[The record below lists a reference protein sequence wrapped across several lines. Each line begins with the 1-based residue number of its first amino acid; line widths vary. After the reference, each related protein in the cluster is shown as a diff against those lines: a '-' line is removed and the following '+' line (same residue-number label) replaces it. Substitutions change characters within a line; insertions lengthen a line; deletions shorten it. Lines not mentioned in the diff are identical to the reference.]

1 MQRLIFTLALIC
13 WVIASTAHSQT
24 SPPEVLKSAQEGLQ
38 AFLSRVPLEARGHYG
53 FTRSDDFQQARLG
66 TAFNLYT
73 ITPQSL
79 LTSGADTPVTSLL
92 SKTAMWYFP
101 VMIHNEIR
109 ALLVVDQVD
118 GQWQAVSLGYAE
130 LAKALDRVGQRWP
143 QAEGFHPQLIAV
155 FQAKEYLVR
164 VPEYSSNDLISIFPT
179 GRELMG
185 GNAAGVIERL
195 KPVVKEAI
203 QQR

>member
-24 SPPEVLKSAQEGLQ
+24 SPPEVLKTAQEGLQ
-38 AFLSRVPLEARGHYG
+38 SFLSRVPLETRGHYG
-53 FTRSDDFQQARLG
+53 FTPSDDFKQARLG

-73 ITPQSL
+73 MTPQAL
-79 LTSGADTPVTSLL
+79 LTSSADTSVTSLL

-101 VMIHNEIR
+101 VMVHNEVR
-109 ALLVVDQVD
+109 AILVVDQVD

-130 LAKALDRVGQRWP
+130 LARALDRVGQRWP

-164 VPEYSSNDLISIFPT
+164 VPEHSSNDLISIFPP

-185 GNAAGVIERL
+185 SNAAGVIERL

-203 QQR
+203 QPI

>member
-24 SPPEVLKSAQEGLQ
+24 SPPEVLKSAQAGLQ
-38 AFLSRVPLEARGHYG
+38 SFLSRVPLEARGHYG
-53 FTRSDDFQQARLG
+53 FTPTDDLQQARLG
-66 TAFNLYT
+66 TPFNLYT
-73 ITPQSL
+73 MTPQAL
-79 LTSGADTPVTSLL
+79 LTSSADTSVTSLL

-101 VMIHNEIR
+101 VMVHNEIR
-109 ALLVVDQVD
+109 AILVVDQVD

-130 LAKALDRVGQRWP
+130 LARALDRIGQRWP
-143 QAEGFHPQLIAV
+143 QAKGFHPQLIAV

-185 GNAAGVIERL
+185 SNAADVIERL
-195 KPVVKEAI
+195 KPAVKEAI
-203 QQR
+203 QHR

>member
-13 WVIASTAHSQT
+13 WVIVSTAHSQT

-38 AFLSRVPLEARGHYG
+38 SFLSRVPLEARGHYG
-53 FTRSDDFQQARLG
+53 FTSSDDFQKARLG

-73 ITPQSL
+73 MTPQSL
-79 LTSGADTPVTSLL
+79 LTYSADTSLTSLL
-92 SKTAMWYFP
+92 SQTAMWYFP
-101 VMIHNEIR
+101 VMVHNEIR
-109 ALLVVDQVD
+109 AILVVDRVD

-130 LAKALDRVGQRWP
+130 LARALDRVGQRWP
-143 QAEGFHPQLIAV
+143 RAKGFHPQLIAV

-164 VPEYSSNDLISIFPT
+164 VPEYSSTDLISIFPP

-185 GNAAGVIERL
+185 SNAADVIERL

-203 QQR
+203 QHR